1 MVPGGEEEDES
12 AGARAAGAERGAAA
26 EAAAGDG
33 GHRLADEQ
41 QRQRGGA
48 QPGRRVGAVHAV
60 GPLLPRVR
68 LHPRLAAG
76 EREREREHK
85 SIISISISISTESQF
100 VGGGGERGA
109 RTDGRLCSAAMARPK
124 ATTSTTRMT
133 ASTLVES
140 AMMGARRETRNR
152 RRRPEISDHL
162 VVVSLSPR
170 ARMNWP
176 PFRIVLPAVF
186 KTKRG

>member
-1 MVPGGEEEDES
+1 LVPGGEEEDES

-68 LHPRLAAG
+68 LHPRRWAALLGGDGEAEGDDVDDQDDGQHPGGVGHDGGAPRNPKPAAAAGDLRSPRRRLALAAG
-76 EREREREHK
+76 SNE
-85 SIISISISISTESQF
+85 
-100 VGGGGERGA
+100 
-109 RTDGRLCSAAMARPK
+109 LAAV
-124 ATTSTTRMT
+124 SYCT
-133 ASTLVES
+133 AC
-140 AMMGARRETRNR
+140 R
-152 RRRPEISDHL
+152 
-162 VVVSLSPR
+162 
-170 ARMNWP
+170 
-176 PFRIVLPAVF
+176 F
-186 KTKRG
+186 